1 MSKKL
6 FLLPALLVM
15 AAILF
20 TPSCKDDSC
29 DIAQSDFTGQ
39 YSVVEDCSSSAP
51 AAYTVTITAGASE
64 FDLKLA
70 NVWDSFT
77 NAVDATIDCETITIP
92 RQEPDN
98 DDFFVEGSGTLEKRD
113 NDVIVITISY
123 TVTDET
129 DPANIATDNCTSTV
143 YTKL

>member
-6 FLLPALLVM
+6 FLLPALLVI
-15 AAILF
+15 AALLF

-29 DIAQSDFTGQ
+29 DITQDDFKGQ
-39 YSVVEDCSSSAP
+39 YAVVEDCTSSAP
-51 AAYTVTITAGASE
+51 AAYTVTITVGASE
-64 FDLKLA
+64 FDVKLA
-70 NVWDSFT
+70 NVWDTFT

-92 RQEPDN
+92 RQEPDG
-98 DDFFVEGSGTLEKRD
+98 DKFFVQGSGTLEKGD

-123 TVTDET
+123 TVTDES
-129 DPANIATDNCTSTV
+129 DPANIDTDNCNSTI